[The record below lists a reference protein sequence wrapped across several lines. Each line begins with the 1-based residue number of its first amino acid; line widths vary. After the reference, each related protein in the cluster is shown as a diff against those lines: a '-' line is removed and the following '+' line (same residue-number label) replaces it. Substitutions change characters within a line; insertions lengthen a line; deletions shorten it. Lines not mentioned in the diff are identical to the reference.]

1 MTKDKGI
8 ELLSATVV
16 YNKYAKYNTAL
27 QRRETWEEIVD
38 RYVAMMVKKYPKL
51 ENVILE
57 NASYIYDK
65 KVLMSMRAAQFSGAA
80 VEKNE
85 TRGYNCS
92 FMPMDHYKAFSETMF
107 LLLSGCGVGYS
118 VQARHISQLPAIKK
132 PTDKRKFLIGDS
144 IEGWADAVKALMKA
158 YMGITKYRPKFD
170 YSDIREKGARLV
182 TAGGKAPGPDP
193 LRISLTKIESILYN
207 KEDGTQLTDFEVHLI
222 NCIIADA
229 VLAGGI
235 RRAAM
240 ISLFDKDSKEM
251 LTCKFGTWWEKYPEL
266 GRSNNSAVVIRDEIT
281 KEEFTELWTAIEASG
296 SGEPGLSLTD
306 NPDWGFNPCHEIAL
320 RPNTFCNLTEIN
332 AGTIESDT
340 DFYARCRVASF
351 FGTLQAGFID
361 FHYLRPI
368 WRKNSVEDSLIGVG
382 ITGICNGNILDLYEK
397 DSFLLK
403 NGAKVVA
410 VQNEIVSKRIGIPVA
425 ARQTTIK
432 PSGTTSCVLGTS
444 SGIHA
449 WHNKKFIRNIQ
460 CAVGDDLYTFMSTH
474 HPELI
479 TIMDYDPKTAVVGIP
494 LNAPENG
501 VIRDN
506 ETAIQMLDR
515 VKLFNEEWVHSG
527 HVRGDNMNNVSAT
540 VSIRDHEWKPVGE
553 WMWNNR
559 NSYSGISVLPHDG
572 GTYRNAPFEEVSDE
586 VFNRKVDYINNNEID
601 LTMIIEE
608 IDNTTQS
615 DSAACAGGACEIV

>member
-1 MTKDKGI
+1 
-8 ELLSATVV
+8 
-16 YNKYAKYNTAL
+16 
-27 QRRETWEEIVD
+27 
-38 RYVAMMVKKYPKL
+38 
-51 ENVILE
+51 
-57 NASYIYDK
+57 
-65 KVLMSMRAAQFSGAA
+65 
-80 VEKNE
+80 
-85 TRGYNCS
+85 
-92 FMPMDHYKAFSETMF
+92 
-107 LLLSGCGVGYS
+107 
-118 VQARHISQLPAIKK
+118 
-132 PTDKRKFLIGDS
+132 
-144 IEGWADAVKALMKA
+144 
-158 YMGITKYRPKFD
+158 
-170 YSDIREKGARLV
+170 
-182 TAGGKAPGPDP
+182 
-193 LRISLTKIESILYN
+193 
-207 KEDGTQLTDFEVHLI
+207 
-222 NCIIADA
+222 
-229 VLAGGI
+229 
-235 RRAAM
+235 
-240 ISLFDKDSKEM
+240 
-251 LTCKFGTWWEKYPEL
+251 
-266 GRSNNSAVVIRDEIT
+266 
-281 KEEFTELWTAIEASG
+281 
-296 SGEPGLSLTD
+296 
-306 NPDWGFNPCHEIAL
+306 L

-460 CAVGDDLYTFMSTH
+460 CAVGDDLYTFMSNH